1 MAIIPVTSPTSGL
14 TYNVKIA
21 GSAPTPEEQQKI
33 AAFVAQKDA
42 SYAPEPVAQAEDQ
55 TPEGLNAFQ
64 REMELD
70 PMRRELNRQTSMRA
84 IADALGLGSIAEAG
98 AAGEEEA
105 KKRIAEFQRLN
116 PSVTLD
122 DVIKSKSVG
131 DAASF
136 AGQAAGQ
143 QASDIA
149 IQVGATGAGAALG
162 SMFFGV
168 GAAPGAAIGRAVGVG
183 ITTARSIPDFF
194 GEAIRTQEEA
204 GYKPNIT
211 RAAAATAGMALAD
224 AIGDYLIVGKFINPS
239 EGKLLTRA
247 LKGGAE
253 GVAVGGATEVVQAV
267 INRAQA
273 NLPLDDEDAFKDYAE
288 NFAAAAVVGG
298 GLGATGSAV
307 GGKLAEGAKEKK
319 KNDELDED
327 LAELGAYAD
336 QAKKF
341 SEVRQ
346 TKRRL
351 KFHKGRLK
359 LGLTD
364 HSPCPLQIRHQRLTS
379 KRMSLSQRSH
389 TPRDNMTVRF
399 SRSVLMDHSS
409 RVRFRLH

>member
-70 PMRRELNRQTSMRA
+70 PLRRELNRQTSMRA

-162 SMFFGV
+162 SMFFGA
-168 GAAPGAAIGRAVGVG
+168 GAYPV
-183 ITTARSIPDFF
+183 
-194 GEAIRTQEEA
+194 
-204 GYKPNIT
+204 
-211 RAAAATAGMALAD
+211 
-224 AIGDYLIVGKFINPS
+224 
-239 EGKLLTRA
+239 
-247 LKGGAE
+247 
-253 GVAVGGATEVVQAV
+253 
-267 INRAQA
+267 
-273 NLPLDDEDAFKDYAE
+273 LPL
-288 NFAAAAVVGG
+288 AV
-298 GLGATGSAV
+298 LWA
-307 GGKLAEGAKEKK
+307 
-319 KNDELDED
+319 
-327 LAELGAYAD
+327 
-336 QAKKF
+336 
-341 SEVRQ
+341 
-346 TKRRL
+346 
-351 KFHKGRLK
+351 
-359 LGLTD
+359 LGL
-364 HSPCPLQIRHQRLTS
+364 PP
-379 KRMSLSQRSH
+379 
-389 TPRDNMTVRF
+389 
-399 SRSVLMDHSS
+399 
-409 RVRFRLH
+409 